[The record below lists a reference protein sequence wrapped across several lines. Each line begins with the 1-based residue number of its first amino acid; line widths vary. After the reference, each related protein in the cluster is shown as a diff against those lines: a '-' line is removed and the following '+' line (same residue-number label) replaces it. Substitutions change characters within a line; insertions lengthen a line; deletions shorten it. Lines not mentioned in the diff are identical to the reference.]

1 MLHDDLSECLLYINR
16 LDVGEGKDL
25 DLPECPRAKLKKQ
38 CIKYLGP
45 VRIFPQWVS
54 IFIQNGELYD
64 CLASYTHRIHLGFM
78 KLFLLFYSKNILER
92 LVRRCRVVTCGPVIV
107 RKGED
112 VYTKF
117 WTGGSG
123 RPVRRTWRRAHRRS
137 RVGQPSLGDQRQHGD
152 ARLLV
157 GGEGGRPLWGEG
169 GREGGTADRRGGGG
183 VRRRAPGHRRGGRS
197 AAPPRST

>member
-1 MLHDDLSECLLYINR
+1 MYR

-123 RPVRRTWRRAHRRS
+123 RSVRWTWRRAHRRS
-137 RVGQPSLGDQRQHGD
+137 RVGQPSP
-152 ARLLV
+152 
-157 GGEGGRPLWGEG
+157 GGRGSTAARGCLPGEREAGLHGEREG
-169 GREGGTADRRGGGG
+169 GREGGTADRQGCGGTLVTGEEGGARRRLDLGAEGGG
-183 VRRRAPGHRRGGRS
+183 
-197 AAPPRST
+197 